1 MFCIAVL
8 AGSFAAANA
17 NACVVFSSHLRILFD
32 EIPFGL
38 EVPVIARITGVG
50 VLPGASNGAVVL
62 ARIDK
67 VIKGELDGE
76 FVRLAYVLTSCG
88 PAAPEHYVGASGIVL
103 GTLARNDEGALILRP
118 TYDSDNQLW
127 QREREQNRGECAD

>member
-8 AGSFAAANA
+8 AASFVTADA
-17 NACVVFSSHLRILFD
+17 NACLVYSSHLRMLFD

-38 EVPVIARITGVG
+38 DAPVIARITGIG
-50 VLPGASNGAVVL
+50 VLPGASKGGAVVL

-76 FVRLAYVLTSCG
+76 FVRLAYLLTSCG
-88 PAAPEHYVGASGIVL
+88 PADPKHYVGASGIVL
-103 GTLARNDEGALILRP
+103 GTLARNDEGALELRP
-118 TYDSDNQLW
+118 IYDNDNQLW
-127 QREREQNRGECAD
+127 QREREQKRK